1 MKLKPTY
8 TSIPLYNPTI
18 STSLLEEI
26 LTILSKFNAVVETNE
41 LSEATIQEFQEYYA
55 RKDTIYG

>member
-8 TSIPLYNPTI
+8 TFVSLYNSTI
-18 STSLLEEI
+18 STALLKEI
-26 LTILSKFNAVVETNE
+26 LVILSKFNAVVEINE

>member
-8 TSIPLYNPTI
+8 TFGSLYNSTI
-18 STSLLEEI
+18 STALLKEI
-26 LTILSKFNAVVETNE
+26 LVILSKFNAVVEINE

>member
-8 TSIPLYNPTI
+8 TFVSLYNSTI
-18 STSLLEEI
+18 STALLKEI
-26 LTILSKFNAVVETNE
+26 LVILSKFNAVVETNE

-55 RKDTIYG
+55 RKDIIYG